1 MHPDAIQHFDSRFRY
16 GRAKMRNAFRKAEAR
31 LVDRLK
37 QYRGV
42 HGMLKIRKRPKRKGH
57 HGWRDAP

>member
-1 MHPDAIQHFDSRFRY
+1 MHPNAIEHFDSRFRY

-37 QYRGV
+37 QYRGLR
-42 HGMLKIRKRPKRKGH
+42 GMLKIKSRKPKRKGH
-57 HGWRDAP
+57 HGWRV